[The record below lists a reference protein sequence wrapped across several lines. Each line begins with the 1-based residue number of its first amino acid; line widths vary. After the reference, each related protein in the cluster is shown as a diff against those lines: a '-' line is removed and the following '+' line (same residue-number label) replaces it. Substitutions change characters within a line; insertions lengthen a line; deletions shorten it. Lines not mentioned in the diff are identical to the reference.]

1 LVTFIVSKIPARY
14 NQDWRQKYIELSE
27 TLADTRADLEEFQQS
42 SKELEEEMNLEI
54 ERTERA
60 QQEQKAKTSRVETE
74 RDEWKVS
81 SLRL

>member
-1 LVTFIVSKIPARY
+1 MA
-14 NQDWRQKYIELSE
+14 E
-27 TLADTRADLEEFQQS
+27 TRADLEEFQQS

-60 QQEQKAKTSRVETE
+60 QQEQKAKALRVEAE

-81 SLRL
+81 LSVLYAYVSLPDFTIPVQVHDASDLS